1 MIPEIGHLLLIGAM
15 VISFIGGLLPFIDL
29 SFKNI
34 YSQSYIKPFAYF
46 VSLLILGSFVS
57 LIYSFLVDDFSVLYV
72 AENSNTNLP
81 SYFKFSATWGAH
93 EGSLV
98 LWSFAISL
106 WLVAFVASKKDVND
120 AFSAITFGVMN
131 QVIFAFLVFTLF
143 TSNPFERILPFSP
156 LEGSDLNPSLQDFAF
171 TIHPPLLYLGYSGL
185 ALPFALAVAAMMTNN
200 INAYWAKAARPWSLM
215 SCGFLTLGIGLGS
228 WWAYYELGW
237 GGWWFWDPVENAAF
251 VPWLISIA
259 LFHSLIVTQRRD
271 LFKNWSLLLSI
282 LAFAASLLGTFLVRS
297 GVLTSVHAFALDPE
311 RGVIILGIFSYF
323 IFGSL
328 FIYSLKNSKLK
339 PTNSFDLS
347 SKEFAFLLNN
357 LLLVVLAVSIMF
369 GTIFPILYE
378 AFTGGKQVSVG
389 PPYFNFLIMPFA
401 IGLAFLQGIG
411 LYMGWGKTKDFSFL
425 SRILVEAVSLFVLIA
440 AVLYMLFG
448 KFDASALL
456 ACILFAWIVS
466 GSLIEFV
473 LKKPFNSKILNT
485 INSRLGMIFAHI
497 GIAFLVLGVGV
508 VSSYSSEKELIL
520 DLGESYE
527 VDGVIFRF
535 KDIKNKQGPNY
546 ISKSASIEVT
556 KDNNVMNVI
565 TEKRNYLASGQPTTE
580 AGIIAEIFKDYY
592 VALGENKA
600 ENKWSF
606 RIQIKPFVRWMWF
619 GALLIAIGSF
629 ISSFRQLGRNNE

>member
-328 FIYSLKNSKLK
+328 LIYSLKNSKLK

-456 ACILFAWIVS
+456 ACILFSWIVS

-600 ENKWSF
+600 ENKLSI
-606 RIQIKPFVRWMWF
+606 RIQIKPFVRWIWF